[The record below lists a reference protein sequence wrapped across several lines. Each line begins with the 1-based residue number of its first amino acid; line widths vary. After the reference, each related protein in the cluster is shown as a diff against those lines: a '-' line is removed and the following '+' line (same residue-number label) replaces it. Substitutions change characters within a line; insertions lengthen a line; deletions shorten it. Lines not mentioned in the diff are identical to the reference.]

1 MDAREALT
9 MLRQSATQERYEVRS
24 GTVGAAVRSLRRAF
38 AGSVLVPGDD
48 GYDEARRPLHPV
60 FEPRPVAV
68 AEAAGAADVRSAI
81 VTAREHDLP
90 VAVQATGHGTIV
102 PSDGGV
108 LIKTSRLSSVLVDPD
123 RRVARAGPGARW
135 RDVIAA
141 AAPFGLAPLS
151 GSASSVGVAGYT
163 LGGGVGWLSRRYG
176 FAADSLLRAEV
187 VTADGHM
194 LTASADQHADLFW
207 ALRGGG
213 GNFGVV
219 TSLEFRLYPVAQV
232 YGGTAYFPISR
243 AAGTLA
249 RFRDWA
255 AEAPDALSIAVL
267 LRRMPAT
274 PDVPEPVRGRQ
285 VLAIRGLYA
294 GDGGD
299 AGAGG
304 AGADGAAAAERA
316 LRPLRE
322 VAGPPLLD
330 DFRTMSYPETGTIGG
345 TAPLHLDL
353 FRRLPDALLD
363 TLIGAIDGPADDSP
377 ASKVSTVEIRHWAG
391 AMAHPEHPDPGSA
404 GHRDVPFSVIIDA
417 RVPSLAA
424 ALRPH
429 ATGGSFLNFLSD
441 PARTASAYTERNHR
455 RLTDLKR
462 RYDPANVFHRGH
474 NIPPSPPSPPARR
487 DSTTPDST
495 THDNPAA

>member
-1 MDAREALT
+1 
-9 MLRQSATQERYEVRS
+9 MLRQGATQERHEVRS
-24 GTVGAAVRSLRRAF
+24 DTVGAAVRSLRRSF

-48 GYDEARRPLHPV
+48 GYDEARRPLHPI
-60 FEPRPVAV
+60 FDPRPVAV
-68 AEAAGAADVRSAI
+68 AEAADAADVRSAI
-81 VTAREHDLP
+81 VTARDHDLP

-108 LIKTSRLSSVLVDPD
+108 LIKTSRLTGVLVDPD
-123 RRVARAGPGARW
+123 KRVARAGPGARW

-151 GSASSVGVAGYT
+151 GTASSVGVAGYT

-187 VTADGHM
+187 VTADGRV
-194 LTASADQHADLFW
+194 LTASADRHAELFW

-232 YGGTAYFPISR
+232 YAGTAYFPISR
-243 AAGTLA
+243 AAETLA
-249 RFRDWA
+249 LFRDLA
-255 AEAPDALSIAVL
+255 ADAPDALSTVVL

-274 PDVPEPVRGRQ
+274 RDVPEPVRGRR

-294 GDGGD
+294 GDTA
-299 AGAGG
+299 AGATG
-304 AGADGAAAAERA
+304 DAAAAERA
-316 LRPLRE
+316 LRPLRD

-353 FRRLPDALLD
+353 FRRLPDALLE
-363 TLIGAIDGPADDSP
+363 TLIGAIDAPAGDSP
-377 ASKVSTVEIRHWAG
+377 VSTVEIRHWAG
-391 AMAHPEHPDPGSA
+391 AMAHPEHQDPGPT

-417 RVPSLAA
+417 RVPALAA

-441 PARTASAYTERNHR
+441 PARTASAYTARNHR
-455 RLTDLKR
+455 RLTELKR

-474 NIPPSPPSPPARR
+474 NIPPSPQVRHDA
-487 DSTTPDST
+487 TAPD
-495 THDNPAA
+495 HPAA

>member
-1 MDAREALT
+1 MGGLRGAIRARD
-9 MLRQSATQERYEVRS
+9 QVQVQVRP
-24 GTVGAAVRSLRRAF
+24 GTAAAAVRSLRRSF
-38 AGSVLVPGDD
+38 AGAVLVPGDD
-48 GYDEARRPLHPV
+48 GYDGARRPLHPV
-60 FEPRPVAV
+60 FDPRPVAV
-68 AEAAGAADVRSAI
+68 AVATGAADVRSAI

-108 LIKTSRLSSVLVDPD
+108 LIKTSGLTGVFVDPD
-123 RRVARAGPGARW
+123 RRVARAGPGALW

-151 GSASSVGVAGYT
+151 GSAPSVGVAGYT

-187 VTADGHM
+187 VTADGRM
-194 LTASADQHADLFW
+194 RTASADRHADLFW

-243 AAGTLA
+243 AADVLGH
-249 RFRDWA
+249 FRDRA
-255 AEAPDALSIAVL
+255 DEAPDALSIAVL
-267 LRRMPAT
+267 LRRMPVA
-274 PDVPEPVRGRQ
+274 PDVPEPVRGRR
-285 VLAIRGLYA
+285 VVAIRGLYA
-294 GDGGD
+294 GD
-299 AGAGG
+299 
-304 AGADGAAAAERA
+304 AAAAERA
-316 LRPLRE
+316 LRPLRD
-322 VAGPPLLD
+322 VAGPALLD
-330 DFRTMSYPETGTIGG
+330 GFRMMGYPETGTIGG

-353 FRRLPDALLD
+353 FRRLPDDVLD
-363 TLIGAIDGPADDSP
+363 TLIGAIEGPAGDP
-377 ASKVSTVEIRHWAG
+377 PVSTVEIRHWGG
-391 AMAHPEHPDPGSA
+391 AMARPRRPDPGPA
-404 GHRDVPFSVIIDA
+404 GHRDVPFSVIVDA

-441 PARTASAYTERNHR
+441 PARTETAYTARNYR
-455 RLTDLKR
+455 RLAEIKR

-474 NIPPSPPSPPARR
+474 NIPPRTTSDLLPPAQA
-487 DSTTPDST
+487 S
-495 THDNPAA
+495 